1 MRTLMLILGL
11 MAVEAHATEPGRY
24 QAIAL
29 EGESG
34 ARSGAARVMIVDTAE
49 GHVWTWSG
57 NELLLDAAGSRRY
70 GAAFV
75 YQGRLRPGSKPG
87 EVIDPQPR

>member
-1 MRTLMLILGL
+1 MRTLMLVLGL
-11 MAVEAHATEPGRY
+11 MTAAAHATEPGRF

-34 ARSGAARVMIVDTAE
+34 VRSGAARVMIVDTVE

-57 NELLLDAAGSRRY
+57 NELLPDASGSRRY

-75 YQGRLRPGSKPG
+75 YQGKLRPGSKPG
-87 EVIDPQPR
+87 EVIDSQPR